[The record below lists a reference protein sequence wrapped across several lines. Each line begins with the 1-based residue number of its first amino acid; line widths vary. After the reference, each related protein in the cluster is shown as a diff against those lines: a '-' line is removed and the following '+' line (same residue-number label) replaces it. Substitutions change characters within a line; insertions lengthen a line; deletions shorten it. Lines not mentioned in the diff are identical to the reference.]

1 METQKLPY
9 LYSKNAEV
17 LVASLAERHL
27 IIVVVN
33 GLRLKFRDGDL
44 FLDFVYSHV
53 LQDVDISIEP
63 YRQGMWVKVHQR
75 AVERI

>member
-1 METQKLPY
+1 METKTLPY

-17 LVASLAERHL
+17 LVASLAPRHL

-44 FLDFVYSHV
+44 FLDFVFGHV
-53 LQDVDISIEP
+53 LQDVDIKIEHA
-63 YRQGMWVKVHQR
+63 RQGMWVKVQR